1 MAQLVLFTGG
11 ARSGKSWRAEQYASQ
26 QAKHVVYIATAQ
38 AGDAEM
44 QHRIGLHQ
52 AQRPSHWQTLEAPLA
67 VSQTL
72 AQLPNGSVVLLDC
85 LTLLVSNLLLANEIL
100 PEPIVQAE
108 IQAILAAQQ
117 ARALHLI
124 IVTNEVGM
132 GIVPAYALGRVYR
145 DLIGRAN
152 QQIAAA
158 ANAVYLVVAGI
169 PIEIRQLQA
178 GWAK

>member
-26 QAKHVVYIATAQ
+26 QAEQVYYIATAQ

-44 QHRIGLHQ
+44 QQRIGLHQ
-52 AQRPSHWQTLEAPLA
+52 AQRPRHWQTIEAPLA
-67 VSQTL
+67 ASQGL
-72 AQLPNGSVVLLDC
+72 CQLPTGSVVLLDC
-85 LTLLVSNLLLANEIL
+85 LTLLVSNLLLANEAQ
-100 PEPIVQAE
+100 PEPVIQTE
-108 IQAILAAQQ
+108 IAAMLAAQQ
-117 ARALHLI
+117 ARDLHLI

-132 GIVPAYALGRVYR
+132 GIVPAYALGRIYR

-158 ANAVYLVVAGI
+158 ANEVYLVVAGM
-169 PIEIRQLQA
+169 PIEIRHLQPA
-178 GWAK
+178 WAK